1 MNKYPRDTHLYVTE
15 DDFQFIK
22 KICDRDDLSVSQYL
36 RRLIRQNRNAH
47 EAREIL
53 DNQKVEDFKK
63 REIDKGI
70 AEVLKKSQS

>member
-36 RRLIRQNRNAH
+36 RRLIRQNRQTE
-47 EAREIL
+47 EASEIL
-53 DNQKVEDFKK
+53 NKD
-63 REIDKGI
+63 
-70 AEVLKKSQS
+70 QSEEQ